1 MLQRW
6 AKHFRKLNHFV
17 LAVKDFLFVLTT
29 VVPFDLGFL
38 VDGSKHVGKHR
49 FKLLMQFVKYIY
61 KPFAV
66 SKKGVHVG
74 LVVFTDTGKLQI
86 GLKDHFRQV
95 ALDKAVN
102 QVTYPGRRGHSLGQA
117 VIDTKS
123 VLFDASGR
131 KNVPKALVTIV
142 VGKSDDDIASG
153 ATALK
158 TDGITSVVVGMAKN
172 DGKQIETLASSSK
185 HYYIDLVYYSL
196 AATIDGV
203 IEKIGKHKSNSLT
216 LSAFTN

>member
-1 MLQRW
+1 MS
-6 AKHFRKLNHFV
+6 V
-17 LAVKDFLFVLTT
+17 LKFLHISL
-29 VVPFDLGFL
+29 VPFDLGFL
-38 VDGSKHVGKHR
+38 VDGSKRVGKHR

-66 SKKGVHVG
+66 SQKAVHVG

-86 GLKDHFRQV
+86 GLKDHFGQV

-102 QVTYPGRRGHSLGQA
+102 QISYPRQRGHSLGQA
-117 VIDTKS
+117 VVDTKR

-131 KNVPKALVTIV
+131 KNVRKALVTIV
-142 VGKSDDDIASG
+142 VGTSDDDIASA

-158 TDGITSVVVGMAKN
+158 TDGITSVVVGMVKN
-172 DGKQIETLASSSK
+172 NGKQIETLASSSK
-185 HYYIDLVYYSL
+185 HYYIDLVYHSL

-203 IEKIGKHKSNSLT
+203 IEKIGKYKKSISFKVYT
-216 LSAFTN
+216 SC

>member
-1 MLQRW
+1 M
-6 AKHFRKLNHFV
+6 
-17 LAVKDFLFVLTT
+17 
-29 VVPFDLGFL
+29 
-38 VDGSKHVGKHR
+38 DGSKHVGKHR

-66 SKKGVHVG
+66 SQKGVHVG

-86 GLKDHFRQV
+86 GLKDHFGQV

-102 QVTYPGRRGHSLGQA
+102 QVSYPGQRRHSLGQA
-117 VIDTKS
+117 VVDTKR

-131 KNVPKALVTIV
+131 KNVRKALVTIV
-142 VGKSDDDIASG
+142 AGKSDDDVASG
-153 ATALK
+153 ATTLK

-172 DGKQIETLASSSK
+172 NVKQIETLASSSK
-185 HYYIDLVYYSL
+185 HYYIDLVYTSL

-203 IEKIGKHKSNSLT
+203 IEKIGKSILLMSTPFINLCFIWNYIFKLPQTVIPKVDLYYYHLT
-216 LSAFTN
+216 FPI